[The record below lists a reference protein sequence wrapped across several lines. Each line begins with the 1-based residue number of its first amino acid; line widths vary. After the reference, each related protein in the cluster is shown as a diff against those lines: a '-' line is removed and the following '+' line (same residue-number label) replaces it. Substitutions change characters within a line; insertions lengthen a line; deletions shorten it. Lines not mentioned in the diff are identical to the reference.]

1 MTPAPRHLDIGRA
14 RAYPGSM
21 KKAILLSLVLVF
33 VSAASAE
40 VWYQGTLDQAIAKAK
55 SEHKLVL
62 VDFYSYT

>member
-1 MTPAPRHLDIGRA
+1 
-14 RAYPGSM
+14 M

-62 VDFYSYT
+62 VDFYSYP